1 MRLMS
6 TPYSVAIVHYHLH
19 RGGVTRVIHTASR
32 CLTEKGVPHVIL
44 SGEPDESGEKLPVQV
59 VEGLGYGT
67 EPGGISSLQLVQA
80 MRGAVSSALGP
91 GPVVWHFHNHSLGR
105 NRAMAEAVA
114 ILAEAGEAMVLQFHD
129 FAEDGRSQNYPVI
142 ADTDTLYPHSPRI
155 RLAFIN
161 SRDRAHF
168 LAAGLPAAQSVL
180 LPNAITPPAK
190 VKPPEKPPEHALV
203 LYPVRGIRRKNLGEL
218 FLLAALSPKGTRYA
232 VSLGP
237 DNERWVPV
245 HDEWVAFARDTGLP
259 VMLDAVGHLSPSPK
273 APRSYASWLRHST
286 HCITTSVAEG
296 FGLGFLEPITLGK
309 PLLGRNLP
317 AVTNDFAEAG
327 IVPGRLYDR
336 LLVPVSWVG
345 METLRQRLVRGL
357 RATLETYG
365 QAMSNEHL
373 ERSFAAMLHKGH
385 LDFGNLPEDLQRQV
399 IHRIL
404 AGDGTDSVLVEIR
417 AETQPAG
424 SWLRRTLKVTDPT
437 AKLQD
442 LLPYSTEAYA
452 ARLESLYGSLAEA
465 RPAPPEY
472 VPKHKVLARFL
483 KPGSFHFLCT

>member
-1 MRLMS
+1 MS
-6 TPYSVAIVHYHLH
+6 SPYSVAIVHYHLR

-32 CLTEKGVPHVIL
+32 CLTKSGVPHIIL
-44 SGEPDESGEKLPVQV
+44 SGEADESGAKLPVQV
-59 VEGLGYGT
+59 VEGLDYSGAT
-67 EPGGISSLQLVQA
+67 GGPSGLQVVQA
-80 MRGAVSSALGP
+80 LRSAATSALGH
-91 GPVVWHFHNHSLGR
+91 GPIIWHFHNHSIGR
-105 NRAMAEAVA
+105 NRSIADAVA

-155 RLAFIN
+155 RQAFIN
-161 SRDRAHF
+161 SRDRQHF
-168 LAAGLPAAQSVL
+168 LAAGLPEKESLL

-190 VKPPEKPPEHALV
+190 VKPMEPAPESPLV

-237 DNERWVPV
+237 GKDRWLRY
-245 HDEWVAFARDTGLP
+245 HDEWVALAEDTQLP
-259 VMLDAVGHLSPSPK
+259 VMLDVVGRLSPSPRT
-273 APRSYASWLRHST
+273 PRSYASWLRHAT

-317 AVTNDFAEAG
+317 TVTNDFSDAG

-345 METLRQRLVRGL
+345 METLRQRLVRNL
-357 RATLETYG
+357 QSTLETYG
-365 QAMSNEHL
+365 QAMSNEQL
-373 ERSFAAMLHKGH
+373 NRAFDAMLHKGH

-404 AGDGTDSVLVEIR
+404 AGDGTENVLVEIR
-417 AETQPAG
+417 AETQPAKT
-424 SWLRRTLKVTDPT
+424 WLRRVLKQSKPT
-437 AKLQD
+437 AKPQD
-442 LLPYSTEAYA
+442 LAPYSTSAYA
-452 ARLESLYGSLAEA
+452 TRLQALYTSVLNAPQES
-465 RPAPPEY
+465 PDY
-472 VPKHKVLARFL
+472 VPKHKILTRFL

>member
-1 MRLMS
+1 MS
-6 TPYSVAIVHYHLH
+6 VPYSVAIVHYHLH

-32 CLTEKGVPHVIL
+32 CLTDAGIPHVIL
-44 SGEPDESGEKLPVQV
+44 SGEPDESGTKLPVQV
-59 VEGLGYGT
+59 VDGLRYGT
-67 EPGGISSLQLVQA
+67 EAGGISGIQLVQA

-91 GPVVWHFHNHSLGR
+91 QPVVWHFHNHSLGR
-105 NRAMAEAVA
+105 NRVMADAVA

-129 FAEDGRSQNYPVI
+129 FAEDGRPQNYPVI
-142 ADTDTLYPHSPRI
+142 ADTETLYPHSPRI
-155 RLAFIN
+155 RHAFIN
-161 SRDRAHF
+161 SRDRSYF
-168 LAAGLPAAQSVL
+168 LSAGLPAAHSSL
-180 LPNAITPPAK
+180 LPNAITPPA
-190 VKPPEKPPEHALV
+190 VLKPLEKPPENPLV

-237 DNERWVPV
+237 DNERWIPY
-245 HDEWVAFARDTGLP
+245 HDEWAAFAEDTGLP
-259 VMLDAVGHLSPSPK
+259 VMLDVVGRLSPSPK
-273 APRSYASWLRHST
+273 APRTFASWLRHAT

-296 FGLGFLEPITLGK
+296 FGLGFLEPATLGK

-345 METLRQRLVRGL
+345 METLRQRLIRSL
-357 RATLETYG
+357 RVSLETYG

-417 AETQPAG
+417 AETQPVRA
-424 SWLRRTLKVTDPT
+424 WLRRTLKQTEPT
-437 AKLQD
+437 AKPQD
-442 LLPYSTEAYA
+442 LLAYAPEAYCE
-452 ARLESLYGSLAEA
+452 RLRKLYNTLIETKPSA
-465 RPAPPEY
+465 PEY
-472 VPKHKVLARFL
+472 LPKHKVLARFL